1 VPSRS
6 RPTALTSTSAPRR
19 WWLAAALAAA
29 VAAGCQPATSRPDFT
44 PGPRTADAELELP
57 REEATTRLA
66 GALLQADIPV
76 THVRPRDGYLE
87 TPWFDTTGHLISG
100 RALGSD
106 AVRVRAWVDPAQPGH
121 SLIKV
126 ETVYRPAAD
135 PSRPERDLEREVAD
149 SNPVARRLRAA
160 LRDLAAAV
168 GGTGPTE
175 PVVLARAPSPD
186 SARKPARDTAR
197 PAPIDTLP
205 TPLPTRLA
213 PPAARVDSIHQAAHD
228 TARPVVVVPRDSTPP
243 ISKPVTRAPTPT
255 PKAAVTKPVAPQPT
269 PAQAAPTPTRHYTVQ
284 VSAQPTQASADS
296 LVRELARRHLTAH
309 VVAEGKYFKVRIG
322 SYPDLDTAMAA
333 ARTLS
338 ERLGV
343 GAFATRERR

>member
-1 VPSRS
+1 M
-6 RPTALTSTSAPRR
+6 A
-19 WWLAAALAAA
+19 
-29 VAAGCQPATSRPDFT
+29 AAGCQPATSRPEFT

-66 GALLQADIPV
+66 GALLQANIPV

-87 TPWFDTTGHLISG
+87 TPWFDTTGHLLSG

-121 SLIKV
+121 SLVKV

-135 PSRPERDLEREVAD
+135 PSRPERDLEREVPD
-149 SNPVARRLRAA
+149 SNPVARRLRSA

-186 SARKPARDTAR
+186 SATKPGAGPARDTTR
-197 PAPIDTLP
+197 PVTDTLP
-205 TPLPTRLA
+205 TPLPTKLA
-213 PPAARVDSIHQAAHD
+213 PPAARVDSMHQAAHD
-228 TARPVVVVPRDSTPP
+228 TAGAVVVVPHDTTPS
-243 ISKPVTRAPTPT
+243 IAKPVAPAPTPT
-255 PKAAVTKPVAPQPT
+255 PKPAVTKPAAAQPA
-269 PAQAAPTPTRHYTVQ
+269 PAQAPPRPTRHYTVQ
-284 VSAQPTQASADS
+284 VSAQPTRAGADS

-333 ARTLS
+333 ARTLGA
-338 ERLGV
+338 RLGV
-343 GAFATRERR
+343 GAFATRERQ

>member
-1 VPSRS
+1 MPSSS
-6 RPTALTSTSAPRR
+6 RPTAVTSTSAPRR
-19 WWLAAALAAA
+19 WWLAAALAAVA
-29 VAAGCQPATSRPDFT
+29 AAGCQPATSRPDFT
-44 PGPRTADAELELP
+44 PGPRAADAELELP

-87 TPWFDTTGHLISG
+87 TPWFDTTGHLITG

-121 SLIKV
+121 SLVKV

-135 PSRPERDLEREVAD
+135 PSRPERDLEREVPD
-149 SNPVARRLRAA
+149 SNPVARRLRSA
-160 LRDLAAAV
+160 LRDLATAV

-175 PVVLARAPSPD
+175 PALLARAQSPD
-186 SARKPARDTAR
+186 SATKPSARPARDTTP
-197 PAPIDTLP
+197 PAMDTLP
-205 TPLPTRLA
+205 TPVPTRLA
-213 PPAARVDSIHQAAHD
+213 PPAARVDSLHQAAHD
-228 TARPVVVVPRDSTPP
+228 TAGPVVVVPHDTTPP
-243 ISKPVTRAPTPT
+243 P
-255 PKAAVTKPVAPQPT
+255 AAAQPPIAKPVAPEPA

-284 VSAQPTQASADS
+284 VSAQPTQAGADS

-309 VVAEGKYFKVRIG
+309 VVAEGRYFKVRIG

-333 ARTLS
+333 ARALS

-343 GAFATRERR
+343 DAFATRERQ